1 MTLTPRLAVIT
12 VVGTLAYLGL
22 AVLGWGLEPRDT
34 CDTIRQFRS
43 EFFGRYRPSAP
54 CGNYSKLAGVAL
66 NDPFHSLLPA

>member
-43 EFFGRYRPSAP
+43 EFFGRDRPK
-54 CGNYSKLAGVAL
+54 CAL
-66 NDPFHSLLPA
+66 P